1 MHATSGRHAIAPIGA
16 AAALALAL
24 VLAGCSGR
32 TTGAI
37 NVAQQSNGTYSAR
50 LNARGS
56 CDQTCSAFIRWR
68 RVGTAT
74 WTNGPTIND
83 IHQVGDVPW
92 YQDAT
97 GLAQRAQYEYQACG
111 KEASWDSYVCVG
123 PNGTSSTEPFATG
136 VTSLT
141 QLSSDPY
148 TNTTSQHATEVEPDT
163 FASGSTIVAAFQVGR
178 FFNGGATNIG
188 WARSTDGGASWSRG
202 FLPGITTF
210 AGGSFARVSDPSVA
224 FDAAHGVWLISSL
237 PLSTSVNGAGVL
249 VSRST
254 DGGST
259 WGNPVAVAIAG
270 TGNAGTN
277 LDKSWIACDNTS
289 TSPFYGHCYV
299 EWDDNGNGNR
309 VKMSTSSD
317 GGATW
322 GLARETAN
330 AANGLGGQP
339 VVQPN
344 GTVVVPLN
352 NANQTAILAFRSTN
366 GGASWGNATTVS
378 AISHHTVGGSLRTS
392 PLPSAE
398 TDRAGKVY
406 LVWQDCR
413 FRSGCAANDIVM
425 TTSTDGV
432 AWSSVV
438 RIPIHAT
445 ASSFDHF
452 IPGIAVDASTSG
464 SSARLALTY
473 YYYPNASCTTSTCQ
487 LDVGF
492 TSSADGGASWRSAV
506 QLAGPLSLTW
516 LANTNQG
523 FMVGDYIS
531 TSFASGTARPVF
543 ASASPPSGSL
553 AEAMFTS
560 ATSAPS
566 TEAKRTKRTVRS
578 PVLSASS
585 DHAASSGTVRRR

>member
-1 MHATSGRHAIAPIGA
+1 MRAPSGTHATARVA
-16 AAALALAL
+16 AGLAVAL

-32 TTGAI
+32 TTGAT
-37 NVAQQSNGTYSAR
+37 NVAQQSDGTYSAR

-56 CDQTCSAFIRWR
+56 CDQSCSAFIRWR

-74 WTNGPTIND
+74 WINGPTIND
-83 IHQVGDVPW
+83 IHQVTDVPW

-97 GLAQRAQYEYQACG
+97 GLSQRTQYEYQVCG
-111 KEASWDSYVCVG
+111 KEASWSSYVCEGPSG
-123 PNGTSSTEPFATG
+123 PNSTERFATG
-136 VTSLT
+136 VNSLT
-141 QLSSDPY
+141 PLSSDPY
-148 TNTTSQHATEVEPDT
+148 TNSSSQHATEVEPDT
-163 FASGSTIVAAFQVGR
+163 FAFGSTIVAAFQAGR
-178 FFNGGATNIG
+178 FFNGGASNIG
-188 WARSTDGGASWSRG
+188 WARSTDGAASWSHG

-224 FDAAHGVWLISSL
+224 YDAAHGVWLISSL
-237 PLSTSVNGAGVL
+237 PLSSSVNGAGVL

-254 DGGST
+254 DGGAT
-259 WGNPVAVAIAG
+259 WRNPVAVALAG

-277 LDKSWIACDNTS
+277 LDKNWIACDNTS

-322 GLARETAN
+322 GPARETAN
-330 AANGLGGQP
+330 AASGLGGQP
-339 VVQPN
+339 LVQPN

-352 NANQTAILAFRSTN
+352 NANETAILAFRSTN

-378 AISHHTVGGSLRTS
+378 AISHHTVGGSLRTG

-398 TDRAGKVY
+398 TDGAGKIY

-413 FRSGCAANDIVM
+413 FRSACASNDIVM

-432 AWSSVV
+432 AWSPVV

-506 QLAGPLSLTW
+506 QLAGPLGVTW
-516 LANTNQG
+516 LASTNQG

-543 ASASPPSGSL
+543 ASASAPSGAL
-553 AEAMFTS
+553 AEGMFTS

-566 TEAKRTKRTVRS
+566 AEARRTKRTVRS

-585 DHAASSGTVRRR
+585 DRAAPSASARRR